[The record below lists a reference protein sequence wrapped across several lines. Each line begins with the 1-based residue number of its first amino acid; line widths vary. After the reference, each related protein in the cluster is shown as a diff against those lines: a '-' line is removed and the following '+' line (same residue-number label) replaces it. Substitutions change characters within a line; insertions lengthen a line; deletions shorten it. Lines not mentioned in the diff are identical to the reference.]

1 MKKQIDNF
9 TATFA
14 LIGFLTIS
22 VALGLFLASLVG
34 CQKKPTAQSS
44 EPAPTKVW
52 CFYQMNYGKAFFKCC
67 KTEKEYQ
74 ETYDQGIANGL
85 NLSVEIKNNCNE
97 CQ

>member
-1 MKKQIDNF
+1 MKYLLL
-9 TATFA
+9 
-14 LIGFLTIS
+14 LI
-22 VALGLFLASLVG
+22 LFVG
-34 CQKKPTAQSS
+34 CQKKSTAPSS
-44 EPAPTKVW
+44 TATTQPTKVW

-74 ETYDQGIANGL
+74 DTYNQGITNGL

>member
-1 MKKQIDNF
+1 MKK
-9 TATFA
+9 
-14 LIGFLTIS
+14 LILI
-22 VALGLFLASLVG
+22 SLVLLG

-74 ETYDQGIANGL
+74 ETYDQGITNGL